1 MKKQFTKRI
10 LSWFLAAVM
19 ALGMVAPMG
28 AANTSD
34 GARTKETELIVEKVD
49 NDAVSVA
56 LGDRITDDGAE
67 DEPAADEMV
76 RVSIILKGDATTAM
90 YPTENI
96 AENRAASQYRASL
109 AAKQDDLA
117 AKISREVL
125 GGHDLDVVWNLTLA
139 ANLISAN
146 VAYGDVAAIEK
157 IPGVQEVVLETRYE
171 PMVVDTN
178 EKADPNTATS
188 GIMTG
193 TFTAYAEGYT
203 GAGSRVAI
211 IDTGIDT
218 DHQSFDNDAFLYSLR
233 EGGYDVDALDLLD
246 VDEIASVLD
255 QLNASDKYAGL
266 TAADLY
272 RNEKEPF
279 NFNYIDRNLDV
290 QHKQTDEHGAHV
302 AGIAAAN
309 AYIPDGK
316 GGYVSALDSVKA
328 QGAAPDAQIL
338 TMRVFGKGGGA
349 YDSDYMAAIE
359 DAVLLSCDAVNL
371 SLGSGNPGFS
381 KSSSEVYAKI
391 MDDLQNSGTVVTM
404 SAGNSGHWAEN
415 AYPVGYLYAEDVSMQ
430 MDGSPGSFDNSFAV
444 ASADNIGF
452 TGAYLTVDGMNV
464 FYTETAYKNAPI
476 TSIGGDHEY
485 VYVDGNGT
493 DADFAAVA
501 DKLAGKIAVCNRG
514 EISFYQKAENAVKY
528 GAIAT
533 IIANNQP
540 GTLNMDLSDYTK
552 TAPVISITQADGKIL
567 KDAAASSET
576 IGGKTVY
583 FGTMTVGSEVGS
595 TLVSDHVTI
604 SSFSSW
610 GVPGSL
616 TLKPEITAP
625 GGSIYS
631 VNGAIAGGK
640 AYETMSGTSMAAP
653 QIAGITA
660 LMAQYIRD
668 KELVAKT
675 GLDQRT
681 LIQSLLMS
689 TAAPIFDYDDKDG
702 YYYPVL
708 QQGAGHVDVGAA
720 IKAESYI
727 LMDESATDS
736 AADGKVKAELGDDP
750 AKTGKYTVK
759 FSVNNIS
766 GAEMNYVLAANLFT
780 QTPTQGPINAD
791 NDMGLYMYTSTTP
804 LSADVEW
811 LVDGVVAE
819 APDYELLDMDF
830 DGNGVINDDDADAM
844 LDYVVGNRTS
854 LNDEKNADLD
864 LDGEITSYDVYLFLQ
879 RLSAGAFTVPA
890 NGSVEIVA
898 NLSLA
903 DEDRNAL
910 DLLYPNGAYVEGFIY
925 VKSLTSEDGE
935 IGVTHSIPLLGF
947 YGDWS
952 EPSMYE
958 HGQRITYITGEDP
971 YTPYL
976 GSIHT
981 NTLGIN
987 YAWDDTGTYFYTGNP
1002 LLVDFYNAQ
1011 IATRY
1016 LPERNAINSA
1026 DTIALWRTTLI
1037 RNAAK
1042 AQLTVTDA
1050 DGNKLLDKN
1059 VGNNVAGAFYYTN
1072 GGKWE
1077 NTTFPLNLNV
1087 NPAGLKLSEGDT
1099 FTLKLS
1105 AATEYSVAQDGSV
1118 DWDSLGDGASMEYSF
1133 TVDNTAPDLKK
1144 VALEEDLTN
1153 GDLSMNVTASD
1164 NQYIAGVILTNG
1176 SGSKVFSLSAYDED
1190 AKPGDTTVFQLPL
1203 DGVNGNKFMIQ
1214 VVDYAYNTST
1224 YIVRKQIGEKPE
1236 VPQALV
1242 YYYDF
1247 YIDMETYSY
1256 GYKGELHSLA
1266 FDKDGLTSL
1275 ENATVYADMENTFDE
1290 TALAMEDVD
1299 GILVTSFSDGT
1310 LYALRTVDPLDGA
1323 LIADLGEENYFTDF
1337 AYAGDTLYGVRD
1349 GKLYTVNIFDG
1360 AIASAFADDTNVYTT
1375 IAGLDDAVYATTV
1388 SGDDEVTV
1396 WKLVAGK
1403 DAEKVT
1409 TLTLAAKVVP
1419 LSMDFYGSDLY
1430 VLGIKKGTYSNTY
1443 SLHKLD
1449 LTAGT
1454 AAKVNTDSRYQDEL
1468 YCLVFPDQ
1476 NGDESWTIPGDD
1488 TYATSLEIDQASPL
1502 KLIRGGSEQLTVT
1515 VMPWILDDKT
1525 ADWTTDDES
1534 VAVVNANGKVTG
1546 VGIGTTT
1553 ITATSKDGKVSDSI
1567 AVEVFYPDVTFEGAL
1582 QDAEGAPILF
1592 KWDAAKEDTWE
1603 KVDDLP
1609 TSVSAVAAS
1618 QKKLFVMNFE
1628 PNSVPM
1634 ISVLDR
1640 DTHEVLEQNAGIA
1653 DDVAYWDMAYSAIG
1667 SGRAGDNKG
1676 NVFKDNLLGV
1686 YGYYVITGGTTP
1698 SSLVYDFKRNLNSL
1712 GASFF
1717 ITIANAGMTT
1727 YEDSDTGLT
1736 YDAERFLL
1744 LDDTCNVWS
1753 LLYFYDDAE
1762 EDFFIAVENIYE
1774 TRLKSSYFN
1783 MFESGKFVHFLTSM
1797 VADDNYETSHVV
1809 YISTYNENEA
1819 DTSRIY
1825 RVNLTDGSAA
1835 LLGDVGEGVW
1845 PAALYSAVETPASTG
1860 TTSIRRAPIQTAK
1873 NESAAAFDKIASE
1886 EMGSTDLVKYLTDKA
1901 AKIYQGDGKASVK
1914 TAADDLYADN
1924 MAEIAARGKY
1934 TGSLNGFMGYAFP
1947 NSSVV
1952 VDKTSKKN
1960 VILNLTAKDEDGR
1973 DVASHN
1979 GKSVVTYD
1987 PATLKLVSVN
1997 SIAAHYAYN
2006 DADGV
2011 ITFAYADLATIA
2023 AGEPVATF
2031 VFERIRGKDADLKI
2045 DYKEVNNQK
2054 IGVSEDIT
2062 EICQHER
2069 TIIKNAVPATP
2080 FRPGYTGDKYCAIC
2094 GKLLA
2099 RGQYVPILIGPA
2111 YPSNPKEDTPKVDDK
2126 PVEPKPSVEPDTE
2139 EPTTPV
2145 VTEKVLPFVDVLKE
2159 HWFYEDVLYVYENG
2173 LMNGVSDT
2181 EFAPNETLTRAMVVT
2196 ILSRMSGEE
2205 IAETAESAFS
2215 DVAVGM
2221 WYSNAI
2227 AWAASKNIVN
2237 GFEDGTFQPDA
2248 PVTRAQL
2255 VTILYRYARY
2265 MGMDVSS
2272 LSDLA
2277 QFTDAAAVPAYA
2289 LEAMQWA
2296 VGSNLLSGNGLLI
2309 DASANAT
2316 RAQVAAIIHRFLT
2329 K

>member
-34 GARTKETELIVEKVD
+34 AAKTKETELIVEKVD

-56 LGDRITDDGAE
+56 LGDKITDEATDE
-67 DEPAADEMV
+67 EPAADEVV
-76 RVSIILKGDATTAM
+76 RVSIILKDAATTAKFS
-90 YPTENI
+90 TEDI
-96 AENRAASQYRASL
+96 AKNKKAIQYRESL
-109 AAKQDDLA
+109 AEKQESMA
-117 AKISREVL
+117 QKISKEVL
-125 GGHDLDVVWNLTLA
+125 GGQDLDIVWNLTLA

-171 PMVVDTN
+171 PMVVKTED
-178 EKADPNTATS
+178 KADPNTATS
-188 GIMTG
+188 GVMTG
-193 TFTAYAEGYT
+193 TFSAYAEGYT

-218 DHQSFDNDAFLYSLR
+218 DHQSFDNDAFLYSLE
-233 EGGYDVDALDLLD
+233 EGGYNVDELNLLD
-246 VDEIASVLD
+246 VEEIASVLAE
-255 QLNASDKYAGL
+255 LNASEKYAGL
-266 TAADLY
+266 TAEDLY
-272 RNEKEPF
+272 RNEKEPY
-279 NFNYIDRNLDV
+279 NFNYIDKNLDV
-290 QHKQTDEHGAHV
+290 QHIQSDEHGAHV

-316 GGYVSALDSVKA
+316 GGFVSALDSVKV

-338 TMRVFGKGGGA
+338 TMRVFGQGGGA

-359 DAVLLSCDAVNL
+359 DAVILGCDSVNL

-381 KSSSEVYAKI
+381 RSATAAYAKI
-391 MDDLQNSGTVVTM
+391 MDDLQDSGTVVTM
-404 SAGNSGHWAEN
+404 SAGNSGYWAEN
-415 AYPVGYLYAEDVSMQ
+415 ASPIGYLYAEDVSMQ
-430 MDGSPGSFDNSFAV
+430 MDGSPGSYDNSLAV

-452 TGAYLTVDGMNV
+452 TGSYLTVDGSNV
-464 FYTETAYKNAPI
+464 FYTETSYTNKPI
-476 TSIGGDHEY
+476 TTIGGDHEY

-501 DKLAGKIAVCNRG
+501 DKLAGKIALCNRG

-533 IIANNQP
+533 IVVNNQA
-540 GTLNMDLSDYTK
+540 GTINMDLSDYTK
-552 TAPVISITQADGKIL
+552 TAPVISITQADGALVK
-567 KDAAASSET
+567 AAATSEET
-576 IGGKTVY
+576 IGGNTVY
-583 FGTMTVGSEVGS
+583 FGTLTVGSDVGS
-595 TLVSDHVTI
+595 AITADHVTM

-631 VNGAIAGGK
+631 VNGAIAGGTS
-640 AYETMSGTSMAAP
+640 YETMSGTSMAAP

-660 LMAQYIRD
+660 LVAQYVRD
-668 KELVAKT
+668 NDLVAKT

-689 TAAPIFDYDDKDG
+689 TAEPLFDNDNEG
-702 YYYPVL
+702 AYYYPVL
-708 QQGAGHVDVGAA
+708 QQGAGLVNVGAA
-720 IKAESYI
+720 VKAESYI
-727 LMDESATDS
+727 LMDESSTDS

-759 FSVNNIS
+759 FTVNNIS
-766 GAEMNYVLAANLFT
+766 GEEMNYVLAANMFT
-780 QTPTQGPINAD
+780 QAPFAYYVNA
-791 NDMGLYMYTSTTP
+791 NKSAVGYYMDTLTTP
-804 LSADVEW
+804 VGADVEW
-811 LVDGVVAE
+811 LVDGVAAE
-819 APDYELLDMDF
+819 APDYDLLDMDF
-830 DGNGVINDDDADAM
+830 DGNGVINDNDADAM

-854 LNDEKNADLD
+854 LNDEENADLD

-898 NLSLA
+898 NISL
-903 DEDRNAL
+903 DPEDMAAI
-910 DLLYPNGAYVEGFIY
+910 DSIYENGAYVEGYIY
-925 VKSLTSEDGE
+925 VKSLTSDDGE
-935 IGVTHSIPLLGF
+935 IGVTHSIPVLGF

-952 EPSMYE
+952 DPSMYE

-1144 VALEEDLTN
+1144 VTLEEDLTN

-1176 SGSKVFSLSAYDED
+1176 SGSKVYSMAAYDED
-1190 AKPGDTTVFQLPL
+1190 AQPGDTTVFQLPL

-1236 VPQALV
+1236 APQALV

-1247 YIDMETYSY
+1247 YIDLETWSY

-1266 FDKDGLTSL
+1266 FDADGKTSL
-1275 ENATVYADMENTFDE
+1275 EDATVYADMENVFDE

-1310 LYALRTVDPLDGA
+1310 LYALRTADPLDGT

-1360 AIASAFADDTNVYTT
+1360 TVAPAFVDDTNVYTT
-1375 IAGLDDAVYATTV
+1375 LAGLDDAVYATTV
-1388 SGDDEVTV
+1388 SGDEVTI

-1403 DAEKVT
+1403 DAEEVT
-1409 TLTLAAKVVP
+1409 TLTLAAGVAP
-1419 LSMDFYGSDLY
+1419 LSMDFYGNDLY
-1430 VLGIKKGTYSNTY
+1430 ALSIKKGSYSNTY
-1443 SLHKLD
+1443 YLYKLD

-1454 AAKVNTDSRYQDEL
+1454 AAKVNTDSLYQDEL

-1502 KLIRGGSEQLTVT
+1502 KVIRGGSEQLTVT

-1525 ADWTTDDES
+1525 ADWTTDDAS
-1534 VAVVNANGKVTG
+1534 VATVSASGKVTG
-1546 VGIGTTT
+1546 VGNGTTT

-1567 AVEVFYPDVTFEGAL
+1567 VVEVFYPDVTFEGAL
-1582 QDAEGAPILF
+1582 QDAAGDPILF

-1628 PNSVPM
+1628 PTSVPM

-1653 DDVAYWDMAYSAIG
+1653 DDAAYWDMAYSAIG
-1667 SGRAGDNKG
+1667 SGRAGDGEG
-1676 NVFKDNLLGV
+1676 NVFEDNLLGV
-1686 YGYYVITGGTTP
+1686 YGYYLITGGTTP
-1698 SSLVYDFKRNLNSL
+1698 SSRVYNFKRNLNSL

-1762 EDFFIAVENIYE
+1762 AAFFMAVENIYE

-1783 MFESGKFVHFLTSM
+1783 MYESGEFIHYLTSM

-1825 RVNLTDGSAA
+1825 RVNLTDGSTA

-1845 PAALYSAVETPASTG
+1845 PAALYSAVEAPASTG
-1860 TTSIRRAPIQTAK
+1860 TTSIHRTPMKAQNVASKVET
-1873 NESAAAFDKIASE
+1873 EVLSAE
-1886 EMGSTDLVKYLTDKA
+1886 EIGSTDLVKYLTDKA
-1901 AKIYQGDGKASVK
+1901 SKVYNSEKSYAMN
-1914 TAADDLYADN
+1914 DDVQSYADRL
-1924 MAEIAARGKY
+1924 AEIAKGKP
-1934 TGSLNGFMGYAFP
+1934 TGSLNGFTGTVRP
-1947 NSSVV
+1947 NSTVT
-1952 VDKTSKKN
+1952 VDKEDTN
-1960 VILNLTAKDEDGR
+1960 VILNLTAKDADGN

-1979 GKSVVTYD
+1979 GKSVVSYD
-1987 PATLKLVSVN
+1987 TNTLKLISVN
-1997 SIAAHYAYN
+1997 SVAAHYAYN
-2006 DADGV
+2006 DEDGV
-2011 ITFAYADLATIA
+2011 ITFAYADLATIE

-2031 VFERIRGKDADLKI
+2031 VFERLSGKDAGLKI

-2099 RGQYVPILIGPA
+2099 RGQYLPILIGPA
-2111 YPSNPKEDTPKVDDK
+2111 YPTNPKDDTPKGDDK
-2126 PVEPKPSVEPDTE
+2126 PVEPKPSVEPET

-2145 VTEKVLPFVDVLKE
+2145 VPEKELPFVDVLKE
-2159 HWFYEDVLYVYENG
+2159 HWFYNDVLYVYENG

-2205 IAETAESAFS
+2205 IDEATESAFS
-2215 DVAVGM
+2215 DVAAGM

-2255 VTILYRYARY
+2255 VTILYRYAQY
-2265 MGMDVSS
+2265 KGMDVST

-2277 QFTDAAAVPAYA
+2277 QFTDAADVPAYA

-2296 VGSNLLSGNGLLI
+2296 VGSELISGNGLLI